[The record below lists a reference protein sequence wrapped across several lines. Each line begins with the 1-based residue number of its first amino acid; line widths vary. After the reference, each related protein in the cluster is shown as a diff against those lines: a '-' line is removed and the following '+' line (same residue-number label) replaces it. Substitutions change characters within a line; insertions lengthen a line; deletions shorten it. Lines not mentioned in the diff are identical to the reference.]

1 MHVHVLAPSVR
12 VLVSESN
19 MAHMSNEHHR
29 TIVKRDAL
37 SLSYLLLLQRVS
49 SASPSRRP
57 VVAQGDPSPPCNN
70 GQRNNPGEGNKF
82 VTTKPVEP
90 GEGNKQ
96 GQGATGLDNGGAMAE
111 GGARE
116 EVMTAQK
123 QAQQLEV
130 SEMTTHSARRARAE
144 DAFYQHI
151 DSYTKVESPRQ
162 DKARDTEPLEV
173 PLARDKGPL
182 AREDLGEGEASD
194 DEEVRRAYIV

>member
-1 MHVHVLAPSVR
+1 MGWAGGKYLIDGFPRSQNNLDGWKSVIGDSVR
-12 VLVSESN
+12 VDFCLFFSVS
-19 MAHMSNEHHR
+19 
-29 TIVKRDAL
+29 
-37 SLSYLLLLQRVS
+37 
-49 SASPSRRP
+49 
-57 VVAQGDPSPPCNN
+57 
-70 GQRNNPGEGNKF
+70 
-82 VTTKPVEP
+82 
-90 GEGNKQ
+90 
-96 GQGATGLDNGGAMAE
+96 
-111 GGARE
+111 E